1 MGKAKLGSWWA
12 AGAAVCM
19 LVSAGVAAQSTPAD
33 PVGAPAPAAEPGP
46 AAAPASAAEPAPG
59 GAPEAVAPAPAG
71 APAATRPAPVAQS
84 RYNERGGGD
93 QAALTALHR
102 QSQQTIVDAQIAEQR
117 GTTAAVRDYA
127 ATIINNTA
135 ATDAKMMSYAQQQGM
150 NVDSIRLAPGALPNG
165 ALTRVDL
172 VSSPPDRFDADFA
185 AKMVAN
191 SQAALDQT
199 QKAQALARAPG
210 MAPMLRQIAP
220 VLLQQQADAMALA
233 AALPTRPSPALQLP
247 GEPSGVSRTNTGV
260 DTRRGVAP

>member
-19 LVSAGVAAQSTPAD
+19 LVSAGVAAQSTAPAA
-33 PVGAPAPAAEPGP
+33 PVAAPAPAAEP
-46 AAAPASAAEPAPG
+46 APAVRACVRG
-59 GAPEAVAPAPAG
+59 GARSRRRPRVAPAPAG

-102 QSQQTIVDAQIAEQR
+102 QNRQTMADARIAQQR
-117 GTTAAVRDYA
+117 GTTAAVRDFA
-127 ATIINNTA
+127 TTIISNTETA
-135 ATDAKMMSYAQQQGM
+135 DAKMMNYAQQQGM
-150 NVDSIRLAPGALPNG
+150 NVEAIQLAAGALPNG

-172 VSSPPDRFDADFA
+172 VNSPPARFDADFA

-199 QKAQALARAPG
+199 AEGAGPGARAG
-210 MAPMLRQIAP
+210 DG
-220 VLLQQQADAMALA
+220 ADAPGDRAGA
-233 AALPTRPSPALQLP
+233 RASSRPTRCRWSRRCRRRPA
-247 GEPSGVSRTNTGV
+247 
-260 DTRRGVAP
+260 RRCCSS

>member
-19 LVSAGVAAQSTPAD
+19 LVSAGVAAQSAAPAS
-33 PVGAPAPAAEPGP
+33 PAAPGAASPAPEAASPAPEATSPAPAAANPSP
-46 AAAPASAAEPAPG
+46 A
-59 GAPEAVAPAPAG
+59 APEA
-71 APAATRPAPVAQS
+71 ATPAPVVQS